1 MAVASPPRL
10 GGGQRTRTLAEL
22 MLPDGV
28 HKRKD
33 DWTVFFLNRDV
44 RALPQRPQ
52 TSHSDQ

>member
-1 MAVASPPRL
+1 
-10 GGGQRTRTLAEL
+10 

-44 RALPQRPQ
+44 RAPPQQPQ